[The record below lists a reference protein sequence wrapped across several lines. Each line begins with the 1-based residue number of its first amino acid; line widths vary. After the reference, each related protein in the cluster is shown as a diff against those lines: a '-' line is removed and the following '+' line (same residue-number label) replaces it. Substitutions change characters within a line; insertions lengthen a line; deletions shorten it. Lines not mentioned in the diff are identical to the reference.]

1 MLSFGGNT
9 PIYVADKDGGESVQ
23 NKSYVRLE
31 RDLFEIKTKNGMQ
44 YGGNQTLFENPAI
57 SAGGCGVIGAAN
69 VLCYLKGI
77 QPDESQYNGMCMEL
91 YKKYIRV
98 SRRFGITG
106 LGLVYGLNRAFAA
119 YGMAYRAKWCMS
131 MKKLEERIYSMLEND
146 IPVIISAGP
155 ALPWR
160 KKSAVTLFCRDGGK
174 LVAKAAM
181 RSHYVT
187 VTAADDKLMCVS
199 SWGKRYYILK
209 SDFYRY
215 VKKHSLPLF
224 CNIVYIERVPVFP

>member
-1 MLSFGGNT
+1 M
-9 PIYVADKDGGESVQ
+9 Q
-23 NKSYVRLE
+23 NKAYVRLE
-31 RDLFEIKTKNGMQ
+31 RDLFEIKTKNGIQ

-77 QPDESQYNGMCMEL
+77 QPDESQYNGMCTEL

-160 KKSAVTLFCRDGGK
+160 KKSAVTLFCRDGDK

-187 VTAADDKLMCVS
+187 VTAAD
-199 SWGKRYYILK
+199 
-209 SDFYRY
+209 
-215 VKKHSLPLF
+215 
-224 CNIVYIERVPVFP
+224 VPVPAQERSDVRMRRMRLHRVHKPQRRPQDWRNGRVRSSSFPCTHRTLTAQIC